1 MSLSWRGFREIPCL
15 TECCTFFGL
24 TVSNQNFTYFTVT
37 YVQQVL
43 DKIKELQYGSL
54 ASVVGRYYAMDRDKR
69 FERNKIAF
77 EGLVQGIGEVA
88 TPETIIEVCI
98 IYF

>member
-1 MSLSWRGFREIPCL
+1 MIKLVHTIYYVYIFASFALI
-15 TECCTFFGL
+15 
-24 TVSNQNFTYFTVT
+24 VSNKNVILSTVT

-54 ASVVGRYYAMDRDKR
+54 ALVVGRYYAMDRDKR

-77 EGLVQGIGEVA
+77 EGMVQGIGEVA
-88 TPETIIEVCI
+88 RPETVIEV
-98 IYF
+98 